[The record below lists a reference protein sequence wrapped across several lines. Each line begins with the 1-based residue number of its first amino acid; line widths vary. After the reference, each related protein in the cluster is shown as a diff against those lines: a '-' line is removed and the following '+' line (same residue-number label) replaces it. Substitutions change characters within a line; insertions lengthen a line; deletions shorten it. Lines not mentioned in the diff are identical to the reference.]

1 MINGRL
7 TSSIIRPKTIL
18 NAATTATTKKP
29 DMVTRFMKNGL
40 VGKICETAAEN
51 PVMCQSIF
59 SLAIC
64 CGARPVTNMIT
75 TKDKKDASYASCHSI
90 SSGVMG
96 FVWPLIFATPL
107 AAAVKMIAA
116 KPQKFLKPETI
127 KKFYPTV
134 GLETIM
140 ENGKKS
146 LRVMTNAKGEMLRE
160 NGTKLLTNLEPLK
173 LKGEAEAAE
182 KIKKLTEK
190 LAKAKSDKKKLKIQA
205 QIEDFKIKQQE
216 FEAEKAAFEAM
227 NPKLYVDPENGVI
240 RSREFFKTENGKFAV
255 NKDNQKIGC
264 AIQKPEDKNVL
275 EEVLSG
281 KKAAEINPI
290 TEEMEIGNNKE
301 QNIKSI
307 INWVPDILLAPP
319 RAMLTIELIP
329 RFLKLFG
336 MEKQK
341 KQAPQDSTQ
350 QKPNN
355 TMAFKAASIKMPTFA
370 TLKAH
375 SVSAPQKGGV

>member
-1 MINGRL
+1 MINGKL

-18 NAATTATTKKP
+18 NAATTATKKKP

-134 GLETIM
+134 GLEKVVK
-140 ENGKKS
+140 NGKET
-146 LRVMTNAKGEMLRE
+146 LRVMTNSKGEMLRE

-173 LKGEAEAAE
+173 LKGEADAAD

-190 LAKAKSDKKKLKIQA
+190 LAKAKSEKKKLKIQA
-205 QIEDFKIKQQE
+205 QIEDFRIKQQE
-216 FEAEKAAFEAM
+216 FEAEKTAFEAM
-227 NPKLYVDPENGVI
+227 NPKLYVDTDSGVI
-240 RSREFFKTENGKFAV
+240 RSKEVFKTENGQFAL
-255 NKDNQKIGC
+255 NDKGEKIGC
-264 AIQKPEDKNVL
+264 AIQKPDDKKVL
-275 EEVLSG
+275 NNVLSG
-281 KKAAEINPI
+281 KQKLDEINPI
-290 TEEMEIGNNKE
+290 TEEMEIGKNKE
-301 QNIKSI
+301 DNTKSI

-341 KQAPQDSTQ
+341 KPTQTQDGTQ
-350 QKPNN
+350 QTQNN
-355 TMAFKAASIKMPTFA
+355 TTFKAAVKMPTFA
-370 TLKAH
+370 TIKSH
-375 SVSAPQKGGV
+375 SVAAPKKGGA

>member
-1 MINGRL
+1 MINGKL

-134 GLETIM
+134 GLEKVM
-140 ENGKKS
+140 KNGKET
-146 LRVMTNAKGEMLRE
+146 LRVMTNSKGEMLRE

-173 LKGEAEAAE
+173 LKGEAEAAG

-190 LAKAKSDKKKLKIQA
+190 LAKTKSESKKLKIQS
-205 QIEDFKIKQQE
+205 QIEDFRIKQQE

-227 NPKLYVDPENGVI
+227 NPKLYVDVDTGVI
-240 RSREFFKTENGKFAV
+240 RSREFFKTENGQFAL
-255 NKDNQKIGC
+255 NDKGEKIGC
-264 AIQKPEDKNVL
+264 AIQKPEDKKALDRVL
-275 EEVLSG
+275 AG
-281 KKAAEINPI
+281 KQEAEILPI
-290 TEEMEIGNNKE
+290 TEDMEIGKNKE
-301 QNIKSI
+301 DNIKSI

-341 KQAPQDSTQ
+341 KSAPTKDGTQ
-350 QKPNN
+350 QTQNN
-355 TMAFKAASIKMPTFA
+355 TTFKASPIKMPAFA
-370 TLKAH
+370 TLKTH
-375 SVSAPQKGGV
+375 SVAAPKKGGA

>member
-1 MINGRL
+1 MINGKL

-134 GLETIM
+134 GLEKVM
-140 ENGKKS
+140 KNGKET
-146 LRVMTNAKGEMLRE
+146 LRVMTNSKGEMLRE

-173 LKGEAEAAE
+173 LKGEAEAAG

-190 LAKAKSDKKKLKIQA
+190 LAKTKSESKKLKIQS
-205 QIEDFKIKQQE
+205 QIEDFRIKQQE

-227 NPKLYVDPENGVI
+227 NPKLYVDVDTGVI
-240 RSREFFKTENGKFAV
+240 RSREFFKTENGQFAL
-255 NKDNQKIGC
+255 NDKGEKIGC
-264 AIQKPEDKNVL
+264 AIQKPEDKKALDRVL
-275 EEVLSG
+275 AG
-281 KKAAEINPI
+281 KQEAEILPI
-290 TEEMEIGNNKE
+290 TEDMEIGKNKE
-301 QNIKSI
+301 DNIKSI

-341 KQAPQDSTQ
+341 KSAPAKDGTQ
-350 QKPNN
+350 QTQNN
-355 TMAFKAASIKMPTFA
+355 TTFKASPIKMPAFA
-370 TLKAH
+370 TLKTH
-375 SVSAPQKGGV
+375 SVAAPKKGGA

>member
-1 MINGRL
+1 MINGKL

-18 NAATTATTKKP
+18 NAATTAATQKP

-40 VGKICETAAEN
+40 VGKICDTAAEN

-96 FVWPLIFATPL
+96 FIWPLIFATPL
-107 AAAVKMIAA
+107 AMAVKLIAA
-116 KPQKFLKPETI
+116 KPQKYLKPETI

-134 GLETIM
+134 GLEKVM
-140 ENGKKS
+140 KDGKET
-146 LRVMTNAKGEMLRE
+146 LRIMTNSKGEMLRE
-160 NGTKLLTNLEPLK
+160 NGTRLLTNLEPLK
-173 LKGEAEAAE
+173 LKGEADAAD

-190 LAKAKSDKKKLKIQA
+190 LAKTKSENKKLKLQE
-205 QIEDFKIKQQE
+205 QIENFKIKQQE

-227 NPKLYVDPENGVI
+227 NPKLYVDPKSGVV
-240 RSREFFKTENGKFAV
+240 RSREFFKTENGKFALDDK
-255 NKDNQKIGC
+255 NEKIGC
-264 AIQKPEDKNVL
+264 AIQKPEDKKLLAQVL
-275 EEVLSG
+275 AG
-281 KKAAEINPI
+281 KQQAEIHPI
-290 TEEMEIGNNKE
+290 TEDMEIGKNKE
-301 QNIKSI
+301 DNIKSI

-341 KQAPQDSTQ
+341 KTNSQEGTQ
-350 QKPNN
+350 QKQNN
-355 TMAFKAASIKMPTFA
+355 ITAFKSASIKMPAFA
-370 TLKAH
+370 TIKSH
-375 SVSAPQKGGV
+375 SVTAPQKGGV

>member
-1 MINGRL
+1 MINGKL

-29 DMVTRFMKNGL
+29 DMVTRFMKNKL
-40 VGKICETAAEN
+40 VGKICDTASEN

-107 AAAVKMIAA
+107 ADAVKLIAA
-116 KPQKFLKPETI
+116 KPQKFLKPETV

-134 GLETIM
+134 GLEKVM
-140 ENGKKS
+140 KDGKET
-146 LRVMTNAKGEMLRE
+146 LRVMTNSKGEMLRE
-160 NGTKLLTNLEPLK
+160 NGTRLLTNLEPLK
-173 LKGEAEAAE
+173 LKGEADAAD

-190 LAKAKSDKKKLKIQA
+190 LAKAKSESKKLKIQE
-205 QIEDFKIKQQE
+205 QIENFKIKQQE

-227 NPKLYVDPENGVI
+227 NPKLYVDPKSGVV
-240 RSREFFKTENGKFAV
+240 RSREFFKTENGKFALNDK
-255 NKDNQKIGC
+255 NKKIGC
-264 AIQKPEDKNVL
+264 AIQKPEDKKVLNNVL
-275 EEVLSG
+275 AG
-281 KKAAEINPI
+281 KQEAEIHPI
-290 TEEMEIGNNKE
+290 TEDMEIGKNKE
-301 QNIKSI
+301 DNIKSI

-341 KQAPQDSTQ
+341 KSAPPQEGTQ
-350 QKPNN
+350 QKTNN
-355 TMAFKAASIKMPTFA
+355 TTFKAAAAKIPTFA
-370 TLKAH
+370 TIKSH
-375 SVSAPQKGGV
+375 SGSAPQKGGI

>member
-90 SSGVMG
+90 SSGIMG

-107 AAAVKMIAA
+107 AAGVKLIA
-116 KPQKFLKPETI
+116 KNPHKFLKPEVV

-134 GLETIM
+134 GLETI
-140 ENGKKS
+140 NKDGKKIV
-146 LRVMTNAKGEMLRE
+146 RVMTNTKGEMLRQ

-173 LKGEAEAAE
+173 LKGEAEAEE
-182 KIKKLTEK
+182 KIEKLTEK
-190 LAKAKSDKKKLKIQA
+190 LAKAKSEKKKAKILE
-205 QIEDFKIKQQE
+205 QIEDFKLKQKE
-216 FEAEKAAFEAM
+216 FEAEKEAFEAM
-227 NPKLYVDPENGVI
+227 NPRLYVDPKNGVV
-240 RSREFFKTENGKFAV
+240 RSRDVFKTENGKFALDSK
-255 NKDNQKIGC
+255 NEKIGC
-264 AIQKPEDKNVL
+264 AIQKPEDKEVL
-275 EEVLSG
+275 EQVLTG
-281 KKAAEINPI
+281 KQQVEINPI
-290 TEEMEIGNNKE
+290 TEDMEIGNNKE

-329 RFLKLFG
+329 RLLKLFG

-341 KQAPQDSTQ
+341 KNAPKDANQ
-350 QKPNN
+350 QPQQNN
-355 TMAFKAASIKMPTFA
+355 TTFKAASIKMPAFSTM
-370 TLKAH
+370 KAH
-375 SVSAPQKGGV
+375 SAAASQKGGV